1 MIFKPEDLRVQKWWN
16 LLELA
21 KICGL
26 QHKRMAI
33 FKMTSSEFLRTA
45 KIHQDYRHRIDN
57 KIKTFWLKSLPL
69 QWLLSIMNHQSWG
82 HLPGPLIS
90 LFAPEN
96 ALPEEAPWIRKLYQK
111 KVETMSNNNH
121 SEFFAMT
128 VVSESSILYIY
139 ICPIYIYTH
148 YVLYI
153 YSIVHTHH
161 HGIVFSQQTF
171 STAAI

>member
-139 ICPIYIYTH
+139 ICPIYIYIHIT
-148 YVLYI
+148 YY
-153 YSIVHTHH
+153 
-161 HGIVFSQQTF
+161 TF
-171 STAAI
+171 IA